1 MSMGQVC
8 LIVLAVVV
16 GLAMIL
22 YLSCLL
28 LFRTGTETAFHF
40 AEPELT
46 LKPSSNPTVMAMCA
60 MLEQGPRWSDPSG
73 TLAAL
78 R

>member
-28 LFRTGTETAFHF
+28 LFRTGTETAFR
-40 AEPELT
+40 PWRR
-46 LKPSSNPTVMAMCA
+46 N
-60 MLEQGPRWSDPSG
+60 PSG
-73 TLAAL
+73 PG
-78 R
+78 RRWPRKC